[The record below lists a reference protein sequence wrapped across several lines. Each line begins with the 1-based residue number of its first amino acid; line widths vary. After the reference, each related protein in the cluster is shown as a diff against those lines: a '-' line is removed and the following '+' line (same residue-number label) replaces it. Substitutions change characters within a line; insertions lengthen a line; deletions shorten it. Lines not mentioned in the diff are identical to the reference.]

1 MIYVMGDIHGCYDK
15 YEEMLKRIRFSD
27 DDTLF
32 VLGDVVD
39 RGPEPVK
46 VLRDMAMRGNV
57 YPILGNHE
65 IMMLDVL
72 EPLLVEITEDNWSTH
87 LTGELLHKFSLW
99 QINGGDV
106 TARQMRALP
115 EEERRDLLDYVKEFP
130 LYEAVDAGDKTFL
143 LVHAGLGNYRAD
155 KKLREYTAEE
165 LAFMRPELDRVYYG
179 DDVIVVAG
187 HTPTKVFGDRW
198 EIVRSGNA
206 VFVDCGAVYG
216 GRLACLCLDTM
227 EEFYV

>member
-87 LTGELLHKFSLW
+87 LTGELLHKFSMW
-99 QINGGDV
+99 QMDGGDV

-115 EEERRDLLDYVKEFP
+115 KEERRDLLDYVKEFP
-130 LYEAVDAGDKTFL
+130 LYEAVDVGDKTFL

-165 LAFMRPELDRVYYG
+165 LAFMRPTLGGTYYG
-179 DDVIVVAG
+179 DDVVIVAG
-187 HTPTKVFGDRW
+187 HTPTKAFGDRW

-206 VFVDCGAVYG
+206 IFMDCGAAFG
-216 GRLACLCLDTM
+216 GKLACLCLDTM